1 MNGISKQKNTSK
13 CYLPNVAKVGILQIW
28 SGVFFLLKFITL
40 LPNKKTRF
48 EDINVKLMFP
58 VRNVT
63 MFVYGM
69 RINCTDVYRTMCGG
83 STK

>member
-1 MNGISKQKNTSK
+1 MDGISQQKITSK
-13 CYLPNVAKVGILQIW
+13 CSLPIVAKVGVLQIW

-40 LPNKKTRF
+40 LPNKKGRF
-48 EDINVKLMFP
+48 EDINVKLMFL

-69 RINCTDVYRTMCGG
+69 RRNCTDVYRTMCGG